1 MQVDPVIARSPI
13 SVGADGQALAVL
25 PRLAAGRPLVIDYYA
40 SHHRGVT
47 VGDVTVAFRTELSE
61 PRYVDIEP
69 IAGVRVLVER
79 HLIPL
84 LAEGATLR
92 WHRRLLRGSLGV
104 SLRRP
109 ESWIDF
115 LDSHPAHR

>member
-13 SVGADGQALAVL
+13 TVGADRQALAVL
-25 PRLAAGRPLVIDYYA
+25 PGLAAGRPLVIDSYA

-47 VGDVTVAFRTELSE
+47 VGDVTVTFRNDLAE

-69 IAGVRVLVER
+69 IAGVRVVVEL

-92 WHRRLLRGSLGV
+92 WRRRLLRRSLSV
-104 SLRRP
+104 SRRRP
-109 ESWIDF
+109 ELSIDF
-115 LDSHPAHR
+115 LDSHPARR